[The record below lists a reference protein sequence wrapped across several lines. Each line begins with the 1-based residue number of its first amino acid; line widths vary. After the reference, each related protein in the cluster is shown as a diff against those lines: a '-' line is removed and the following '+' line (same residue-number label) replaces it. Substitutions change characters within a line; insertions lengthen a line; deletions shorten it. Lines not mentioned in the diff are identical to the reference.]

1 MNIKIQSFNLNISY
15 FTELR
20 EKLIAKQRKEKLK
33 LEKILEFV
41 PKIEAFDFKYKTS
54 HIYPE
59 KKCCYKKI
67 KKLKHE
73 DIVIKPIEKVPNDD
87 FFAHLEN
94 KKKQERDERKRIL
107 AEINAPLFPS
117 MPLL

>member
-1 MNIKIQSFNLNISY
+1 
-15 FTELR
+15 LR
-20 EKLIAKQRKEKLK
+20 EKLIAEQRKKKLK
-33 LEKILEFV
+33 LEKNLEFI
-41 PKIEAFDFKYKTS
+41 PKIEAFDFKCKTS

-59 KKCCYKKI
+59 SKSYYKKI

-73 DIVIKPIEKVPNDD
+73 DIVIKSIEKIPNND

-94 KKKQERDERKRIL
+94 KKKQKRDERKRIL
-107 AEINAPLFPS
+107 AEINAPS